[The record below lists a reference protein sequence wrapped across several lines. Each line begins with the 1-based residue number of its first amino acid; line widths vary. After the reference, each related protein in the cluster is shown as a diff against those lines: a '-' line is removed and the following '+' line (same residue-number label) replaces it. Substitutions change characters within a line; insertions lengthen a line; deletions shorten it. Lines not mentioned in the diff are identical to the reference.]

1 MDLYRVQKAL
11 EEEKRGTQEAKIE
24 IAKVKKE
31 AENVKK
37 DLLAAEQL
45 EEAKI
50 ENGIKSEISA
60 TEPTETE

>member
-37 DLLAAEQL
+37 DLLTAEQL